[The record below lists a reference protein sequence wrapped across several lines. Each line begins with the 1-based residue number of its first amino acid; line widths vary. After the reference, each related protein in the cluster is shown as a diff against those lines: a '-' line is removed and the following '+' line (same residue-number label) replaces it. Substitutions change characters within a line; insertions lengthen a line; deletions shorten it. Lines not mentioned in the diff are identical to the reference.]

1 MDQYTV
7 SGIDRVVAHMDSI
20 RQNLTNYPGIFTD
33 FVETVSVGSTEKLAL
48 AGISLISLT
57 ETFDE
62 KFWEHIDHDATGLAA
77 KRMNLFIALSEYPKW
92 MSAVQGLGK

>member
-1 MDQYTV
+1 MNQYTV
-7 SGIDRVVAHMDSI
+7 SGMDRVAVHMDSI

-33 FVETVSVGSTEKLAL
+33 FAEAVSVGSTDNPAL
-48 AGISLISLT
+48 VNITLISLT

-62 KFWEHIDHDATGLAA
+62 KFWEDFDHDATALAA
-77 KRMNLFIALSEYPKW
+77 KRMNLFIALSEYPEW